1 MAKAETPIVSS
12 ILDALKAMGI
22 WAWRQNAGRVKAK
35 GGWFY
40 GAPNGSPDIAG
51 VLDGRPFGIEVKTP
65 KGKQRETQ
73 AEWQSMALRH
83 GVKYGLARSV
93 REAVELV
100 REWRKEM
107 VE

>member
-1 MAKAETPIVSS
+1 MANTETPIVTT

-22 WAWRQNAGRVKAK
+22 WAWRQNSGRVKAR

-40 GAPNGSPDIAG
+40 GAPKGAPDIQG
-51 VLDGRPFGIEVKTP
+51 TLDGRAFGIEVKTAT
-65 KGKQRETQ
+65 GEQRKSQLAWQ
-73 AEWQSMALRH
+73 AMAQRH